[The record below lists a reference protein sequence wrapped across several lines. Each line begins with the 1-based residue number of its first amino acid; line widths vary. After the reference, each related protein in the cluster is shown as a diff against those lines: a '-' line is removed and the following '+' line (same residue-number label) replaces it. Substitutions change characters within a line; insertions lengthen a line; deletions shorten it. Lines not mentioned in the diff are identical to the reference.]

1 VRMNE
6 ISTHEYRNRRLIN
19 CYKGRKEGTELDESE
34 DENSAHADEK
44 RTEGK
49 ERGRN
54 RRTNQLLFSHLSTI

>member
-1 VRMNE
+1 
-6 ISTHEYRNRRLIN
+6 
-19 CYKGRKEGTELDESE
+19 LDESE

-54 RRTNQLLFSHLSTI
+54 RRTNQLLFLICQQFEDQIKSDDEKKYTKNEIGD